1 MKKQESG
8 FTLIELVVVI
18 IILGILAAVA
28 LPKFMGLSEDA
39 RVSVV
44 NGMSGS
50 VLEAADMVHALAEVQ
65 GQAGA
70 TGSVALP
77 DGSTVTTA
85 YAYPDGSATGIL
97 LSLQGES
104 ATATSSFPFLFTAGT
119 APAASTFAYAAAGS
133 ATPFATVSATT
144 GCEVDYVPSS
154 AAGVAPTSTPVTAG
168 C

>member
-1 MKKQESG
+1 MKGQEAG

-28 LPKFMGLSEDA
+28 LPKFMGLSTDA

-50 VLEAADMVHALAEVQ
+50 VTEAADMVHALAEVQ
-65 GQAGA
+65 GQVGK

-77 DGSTVTTA
+77 DGTTITTA
-85 YAYPDGSATGIL
+85 YGYPDGSATGIL
-97 LSLQGES
+97 VSLQD
-104 ATATSSFPFLFTAGT
+104 ATTTPTTTFPFTFTASTT
-119 APAASTFAYAAAGS
+119 AATFAYTASGGTAN
-133 ATPFATVSATT
+133 TT
-144 GCEVDYVPSS
+144 CEVSYAQSTGV
-154 AAGVAPTSTPVTAG
+154 GVAPAVTTTTSG

>member
-1 MKKQESG
+1 MKKQEAG

-28 LPKFMGLSEDA
+28 LPKFMGLSQDA

-44 NGMSGS
+44 NGMGGS
-50 VLEAADMVHALAEVQ
+50 VMEAADMVHALAEVQ

-70 TGSVALP
+70 AGSVKLP
-77 DGSTVTTA
+77 DGTSVTTV
-85 YAYPDGSATGIL
+85 YGYPDGTATGIL
-97 LSLQGES
+97 VSLQDTS

-119 APAASTFAYAAAGS
+119 PSTFAYAAAGS
-133 ATPFATVSATT
+133 TTPFATVSPTT
-144 GCEVDYVPSS
+144 GCEVDYTASTGT
-154 AAGVAPTSTPVTAG
+154 GVAPTVSPVVKG